1 MRDVIIGI
9 MLAAAAPAAVMAQ
22 SPAPGAEAAQL
33 DRGVALLNVW
43 LKGAADEAAT
53 FAPVML
59 QAAPAEQ
66 LAAIRTQLIEASG
79 AYQSIAVADRTTRG
93 RGTATAKFER
103 ATVTL
108 RVSTDP
114 QTGRVDGLF
123 LTDTVAKSGSLPS
136 IESEFAALPGRAG
149 FTIARVGADDGLT
162 PLGGHAA
169 DEPLALGSAFKL
181 AVLKRLADQITA
193 GHLRW
198 NTVVPLG
205 APSIPSGI
213 TQDWPAG
220 TPITLQSLA
229 TLMISISDNTATDTL
244 VRLLGQ
250 ESLNGVLGQSGPMLT
265 TIEATALKMPGNA
278 DLLERW
284 RSGNGTVRS
293 ALLREADERLTR
305 SSVDLGA
312 FGEKPLA
319 IDTAE
324 WFASPVTVATLLSEL
339 AQAGPV
345 VRSILS
351 VAPGFNGDRGG
362 RVTYVGYK
370 GGSEPG
376 VISLNWLV
384 EDKAG
389 RRFVLAASWMNPK
402 APVDAVRFQSLVLQ
416 ALDAVLIEVEPTP
429 GFVAPSP

>member
-1 MRDVIIGI
+1 MRDVILGI
-9 MLAAAAPAAVMAQ
+9 ALAAATPSAVAQ
-22 SPAPGAEAAQL
+22 SPAPVAEAAGL
-33 DRGVALLNVW
+33 DDGVALIDAW
-43 LKGAADEAAT
+43 LKGSADEAAT

-59 QAAPAEQ
+59 QALSAEQ
-66 LAAIRTQLIEASG
+66 LAAVRSQLIEASG
-79 AYQSIAVADRTTRG
+79 PYQSIAVAERITPG
-93 RGTATAKFER
+93 RGTATAEFER

-123 LTDTVAKSGSLPS
+123 LADTVAKGGSLATVA
-136 IESEFAALPGRAG
+136 SEFATLPGRAG
-149 FTIARVGADDGLT
+149 FTIASVGTDGKLI
-162 PLGGHAA
+162 PLGGYAA
-169 DEPLALGSAFKL
+169 DKPLALGSAFKL
-181 AVLKRLADQITA
+181 VVLKRLTEEVSA
-193 GHLRW
+193 GRLRW
-198 NTVVPLG
+198 DTVVPLG
-205 APSIPSGI
+205 PPSIPSGI
-213 TQDWPAG
+213 TQDWPTG
-220 TPITLQSLA
+220 TPMTLQSLA

-244 VRLLGQ
+244 VRLLGA
-250 ESLNGVLGQSGPMLT
+250 ERLNAALGATGPMLT
-265 TIEATALKMPGNA
+265 TVEATALKMPANA

-284 RSGNGTVRS
+284 RAGDGTVRS
-293 ALLREADERLTR
+293 ALLRDASERLTR

-312 FGEKPLA
+312 FGDTPLA

-324 WFASPVTVATLLSEL
+324 WFASPATVATLLSEL

-351 VAPGFNGDRGG
+351 ITPGFDGDSGG
-362 RVTYVGYK
+362 RVTFVGYK

-376 VISLNWLV
+376 VIALNWLV

-429 GFVAPSP
+429 WFVAPSP